1 MEGFLQGLSDKF
13 KKIGTEYD
21 PASVKEAKIREL
33 NVIDEILLIWK

>member
-1 MEGFLQGLSDKF
+1 MEGFLQGFSDKF

-33 NVIDEILLIWK
+33 NVIDEILSIWK